1 MPRFFIATFG
11 CRTNQA
17 DSAGLRDAFLQAGY
31 QEAQYPADAAVI
43 VVNSCTVTHRSDQQ
57 VRQLAR
63 RLRRENP
70 AARLVVTGCYAQRD
84 PERLARVEG
93 VDLVVGNTHRDDLVP
108 ISLDAT
114 RPADGR
120 PATVY
125 RDEWVRFRSI
135 ESVPADH
142 FGRRSRPVVKI
153 QDGCDAS
160 CSYCIIPSVR
170 GPSRSVP
177 PDQVLR
183 QVEGLVA
190 AGFPEIVLTGI
201 HIGTYGLY
209 LDPRVPLDRLLQRIT
224 EIPGLGMVRLSS
236 IEPME
241 LSRRVIDL
249 AARSE
254 RIAPHF
260 HICLQ
265 SGSDRILRL
274 MRRPYDR
281 ARFRDL
287 VQEIREKIPRAGIG
301 TDVITGFPGETEQ
314 DHRDTVAF
322 LEEGLF
328 TYLHVFP
335 YSDREGTRAWGMPE
349 KVPPAVI
356 RERAA
361 ELRRLSRRLQGEF
374 ARRLVGKK
382 IRFVTLSEENSCGRE
397 ALTENYVRAAVD
409 PALPPGVLGWGVAT
423 EFRGEFLRIRPE
435 TMRGTEKDQD
445 PLVGTT
451 SVKQFAG
458 LSG

>member
-1 MPRFFIATFG
+1 MPSFFIATFG

-17 DSAGLRDAFLQAGY
+17 DSAGLRDEFLQAGY
-31 QEAQYPADAAVI
+31 REAKHPADAAVI

-63 RLRRENP
+63 RLRRQNP

-84 PERLARVEG
+84 PEALACIEG
-93 VDLVVGNTHRDDLVP
+93 VDVVVGNTHRDHLVP
-108 ISLDAT
+108 ISLEANGRT
-114 RPADGR
+114 DGMPGAIHR
-120 PATVY
+120 EDWAK
-125 RDEWVRFRSI
+125 FRSI
-135 ESVPADH
+135 RPVPAEH
-142 FGRRSRPVVKI
+142 LGRRSRPVVKI
-153 QDGCDAS
+153 QDGCDAT
-160 CSYCIIPSVR
+160 CSYCIIPLVR

-177 PDQVLR
+177 PDQVLS
-183 QVEGLVA
+183 QVESLVQ

-209 LDPRVPLDRLLQRIT
+209 LNPRMPLDRLLERIT

-241 LSRRVIDL
+241 LSRRVIEL
-249 AARSE
+249 AAHSE

-287 VQEIREKIPRAGIG
+287 VREIRERLPLAGIG

-314 DHRDTVAF
+314 DHRETVAF

-328 TYLHVFP
+328 TYLHIFP
-335 YSDREGTRAWGMPE
+335 YSDRAGTRAWGMPE

-361 ELRRLSRRLQGEF
+361 ELRRLGRRLQGEF
-374 ARRLVGKK
+374 ARRLVGEK
-382 IRFVTLSEENSCGRE
+382 IRFVTLSEEVSCGRE

-409 PALPPGVLGWGVAT
+409 SALPPGTLGRGVVT
-423 EFRGEFLRIRPE
+423 DCRGDFLLIRAE
-435 TMRGTEKDQD
+435 TFHVRKGPGT
-445 PLVGTT
+445 
-451 SVKQFAG
+451 FAG
-458 LSG
+458 MTAGRQAAGSSG